1 MESQENSIGFQQ
13 YWRILKRRWLP
24 ASFVFG
30 AVIILLTPNALMEK
44 PVYEGEGK
52 ISFRKTSLT
61 SSLTGLGKEI
71 GSFSTLSDQN
81 NPLVTEIEIIRSN
94 VLIQR
99 TINKLNLKDQKQKQ
113 MKVKDLMKNLSV
125 SMIRGADILTV
136 SYKDKDPKKVA
147 NIVNTLMNFYIE
159 NNQTTNRA
167 EAVSAREFIES
178 QLPKA
183 EKEVRQAENNLREFK
198 EKNKVVSLQDEAKFA
213 VDTIA
218 NLERQIADVKSNL
231 ASAQAQSEEF
241 QNQLKMTPKQGI
253 MLAALSQSPGVQE
266 ALKEYQFVERLL
278 DIERTRF
285 QESSSMIVTLKSKK
299 NALKSLLDE
308 QIKKVIGT
316 ENEIPNGTLQL
327 GELKPKIIE
336 EFVKV
341 EVQRQGLAHQVT
353 ALSNALNNYKE
364 RLNNLPLFEKEQ
376 RSLENTLQLAQSI
389 YVDLQKKRQE
399 ISITENQNVGNSRI
413 IQLAVIPEE
422 PLASRKSVFLLSSV
436 FLGSVLAFA
445 TALILESQDHSI
457 KTAEEARELFG
468 FTLLGIIPFYKKS
481 ERAKGNFLRPKL
493 ASREAEAS
501 PVQVIVRDR
510 PYTAIG
516 AAYRMLQAN
525 LRFLSSDKE
534 IKVIVVSS
542 SLPQEGKSTVVANL
556 AVTVAQLG
564 RKVLLIDA
572 DMHCPVQHQI
582 WELSNQEG
590 LSNLI
595 VGQAEAKTVIKS
607 VLDHLDVLPCGVIP
621 PNPMALLD
629 SQRISLL
636 IHQFSANY
644 DFVIIDTPALN
655 IAADALI
662 LGKKSDGL
670 LLVARPKVLDSG
682 SVAFAKDLLKK
693 SHQPVLGLV
702 VNGVI
707 PQNEPHS
714 HYYFADQSEKSAR
727 SLSKN

>member
-1 MESQENSIGFQQ
+1 MESTESLMGFQE
-13 YWRILKRRWLP
+13 YWRIFQRRWFP
-24 ASFVFG
+24 ASVVFG
-30 AVIILLTPNALMEK
+30 FIIILTILAIFQQK
-44 PVYEGEGK
+44 PVYEAEGK
-52 ISFRKTSLT
+52 LSFKKTSLT

-71 GSFSTLSDQN
+71 GELEKVGEQS
-81 NPLVTEIEIIRSN
+81 NPLTTEMEIIRSLP
-94 VLIQR
+94 LIQK
-99 TINKLNLKDQKQKQ
+99 TINELNLKDAKGK
-113 MKVKDLMKNLSV
+113 KITSKDFLKNLTIAP
-125 SMIRGADILTV
+125 IRGADLLTV
-136 SYKDKDPKKVA
+136 TYKDRNKKVA
-147 NIVNTLMNFYIE
+147 AEVVNKLIYFYIE
-159 NNQTTNRA
+159 NNQTSLRA
-167 EAVSAREFIES
+167 ETVAARKFIEN
-178 QLPKA
+178 QLPIA
-183 EKEVRQAENNLREFK
+183 EKKVRQMETELRDFK
-198 EKNKVVSLQDEAKFA
+198 EKNRVAVLQEEARVA
-213 VDTIA
+213 IA
-218 NLERQIADVKSNL
+218 NIGNLERQISDTKSQL
-231 ASAQAQSEEF
+231 ANVTAQSQAF
-241 QNQLKMTPKQGI
+241 QEQLQMTPQQG
-253 MLAALSQSPGVQE
+253 LVLTALSQSPAVQE
-266 ALKEYQFVERLL
+266 AMKEYQLVERQL
-278 DIERTRF
+278 DVERTRF
-285 QESSSMIVTLKSKK
+285 QESSTLIATLQSKK
-299 NALKSLLDE
+299 AALKALLDA
-308 QIKKVIGT
+308 QIKNVLGNKT
-316 ENEIPNGTLQL
+316 ELPQGSLQL

-336 EFVKV
+336 AFINV
-341 EVQRQGLAHQVT
+341 ENQRQGLENQLLP
-353 ALSNALNNYKE
+353 LSKTLTEYKV
-364 RLNNLPLFEKEQ
+364 RLNNLPRLEKEQ
-376 RSLENTLQLAQSI
+376 RELESNLQVSQSI
-389 YVDLQKKRQE
+389 YESLLKKRQE
-399 ISITENQNVGNSRI
+399 ISIAENQNVGNARI
-413 IQLAVIPEE
+413 VQPAIVPDE
-422 PLASRKSVFLLSSV
+422 PVASRKSLFLVTGGL
-436 FLGSVLAFA
+436 FGSLLAIG
-445 TALILESQDHSI
+445 TALLLESQDRSI
-457 KTAEEARELFG
+457 KTAEEARELFD
-468 FTLLGIIPFYKKS
+468 FTLLGLIPSYKKS
-481 ERAKGNFLRPKL
+481 EKNKGNFFRPKL
-493 ASREAEAS
+493 ASRDTEVS
-501 PVQVIVRDR
+501 PIEVIVRDR

-590 LSNLI
+590 LSNII

-607 VLDHLDVLPCGVIP
+607 VLDNLDVLPCGVIP

-636 IHQFSANY
+636 IHQFSASY

-662 LGKKSDGL
+662 LGKKTDGL